1 MYSTDAIRPDP
12 QAVLQGDT
20 WRITVLT
27 PRLVRLEYSQTG
39 QFTDSA
45 TQLAADRHFPPAP
58 FRVSE
63 SGGSLQLTTEFLRL
77 TYDKGPFSS
86 TGLTIQITGKDSLYA
101 SVWHYGDEP
110 HDLGGT
116 ARTLD
121 GLWKFQFDPTGCGA
135 AQGWQKGLPD
145 PISMPVPA
153 SFSDFFTTRA
163 ERDYCGDFWYETE
176 FFVPADWQ
184 GRVLLRFGSITHRA
198 VVYCN
203 GVEITRHEGGFLP
216 VVADLTGAAVRG
228 GVNRVSVQA
237 NNELSESSLPCGAV
251 KTLPNGTTSWRNP
264 ISIFTIIRASS
275 GASGW

>member
-63 SGGSLQLTTEFLRL
+63 CGGSLQLTTEFLRL

-101 SVWHYGDEP
+101 SVWHYGDES

-121 GLWKFQFDPTGCGA
+121 EADGAIPLEHGVLSADGWSVLRDTGSGLVNEEGTISPRPAPTAEDLCEMLARYYEGEALVQVQSYQKEAAYLAANTMAGKDSLTLVVSGHEEQIIVTALFDNLGKGA
-135 AQGWQKGLPD
+135 
-145 PISMPVPA
+145 S
-153 SFSDFFTTRA
+153 
-163 ERDYCGDFWYETE
+163 
-176 FFVPADWQ
+176 
-184 GRVLLRFGSITHRA
+184 
-198 VVYCN
+198 
-203 GVEITRHEGGFLP
+203 
-216 VVADLTGAAVRG
+216 GAAVQNMNLMLG
-228 GVNRVSVQA
+228 FPETTG
-237 NNELSESSLPCGAV
+237 LSL
-251 KTLPNGTTSWRNP
+251 
-264 ISIFTIIRASS
+264 
-275 GASGW
+275 

>member
-12 QAVLQGDT
+12 RAVLQGDT

-27 PRLVRLEYSQTG
+27 PRLVRLEYSPTG

-121 GLWKFQFDPTGCGA
+121 EADGA
-135 AQGWQKGLPD
+135 IPLEHG
-145 PISMPVPA
+145 I
-153 SFSDFFTTRA
+153 
-163 ERDYCGDFWYETE
+163 
-176 FFVPADWQ
+176 
-184 GRVLLRFGSITHRA
+184 
-198 VVYCN
+198 
-203 GVEITRHEGGFLP
+203 
-216 VVADLTGAAVRG
+216 
-228 GVNRVSVQA
+228 
-237 NNELSESSLPCGAV
+237 LSEDGWSVLRDTGSGVTGLFWIESDTHTWKNGQYYCKV
-251 KTLPNGTTSWRNP
+251 KLNFRNLADDT
-264 ISIFTIIRASS
+264 ISGSELK
-275 GASGW
+275 